1 MYRSVAVAVVA
12 AAVVALAVLLFRTSG
27 EADVAAPPPVVV
39 AEKEP
44 PETKPEAAAVG
55 ADVVAEQPAA
65 HTTAPCAG
73 CLDERAVLDVAG
85 AFLASVMP
93 DHLGIRGERYLVS
106 VPDDVDPG
114 DAASVR
120 RFLRDLRHSPRPAL
134 PAGLVDAPRTN
145 PFGMS
150 LNFQSGLVDRGWSLS
165 EALETWI
172 VWIQIGW
179 RDYDSVER
187 LVERGELP
195 EVALSW
201 PPLKRET
208 YIFLNGRTGEI
219 TSVIGIQ
226 GNLRRVDPRGTHL
239 FVPGRDEA
247 RKRAAGWFAQN
258 RTEP

>member
-1 MYRSVAVAVVA
+1 MYRSVAVV
-12 AAVVALAVLLFRTSG
+12 AVVALPVLLFRTSG
-27 EADVAAPPPVVV
+27 EAGVAVPPPVVV
-39 AEKEP
+39 ADREP
-44 PETKPEAAAVG
+44 PETKPEAVAVG
-55 ADVVAEQPAA
+55 TEVVAEQPVAPA
-65 HTTAPCAG
+65 TAPCAG

-85 AFLASVMP
+85 AFLASAMP
-93 DHLGIRGERYLVS
+93 EHLGIRVERYLVS
-106 VPDDVDPG
+106 VPDDVDPV

-120 RFLRDLRHSPRPAL
+120 RFFRDLRRSPRPAL

-179 RDYDSVER
+179 WSYDSVER
-187 LVERGELP
+187 LVERGKLP

-208 YIFLNGRTGEI
+208 YIFLNARTGEI

-226 GNLRRVDPRGTHL
+226 GHLQRVDAQGTHL

-247 RKRAAGWFAQN
+247 SKRAAGWFARN